1 MGSAV
6 SSLEKKREEIT
17 WNWSKAGD
25 IKSNL
30 WEQLDQ
36 SFRDV
41 SVVRGKYFSN
51 FLHQNISET

>member
-41 SVVRGKYFSN
+41 SVVKGKYFSN
-51 FLHQNISET
+51 FLDQNIREI